1 MNLRVVTESQTFV
14 RISLSWLKRAL
25 NIIEDGA
32 EATGHHQISG
42 IYKRCRRGESTNE
55 NRSHANP
62 SRGAE
67 SGSQFLRRFDFALV
81 LYLLRKSVNCILSAR
96 LLSKFS
102 LKKLVVEERAQEMRP
117 IVWKA
122 RIFVRPAVLVPR
134 DRRPIG
140 SVT

>member
-55 NRSHANP
+55 SRSHANP

-81 LYLLRKSVNCILSAR
+81 LYLLRIKCILSAR

-102 LKKLVVEERAQEMRP
+102 LKSSLLKSGRKRFEAMCGRREVSLRLA
-117 IVWKA
+117 A
-122 RIFVRPAVLVPR
+122 AVP
-134 DRRPIG
+134 
-140 SVT
+140 